1 MQIYRLNYLLRN
13 TAMLITVGMI
23 CACQPMNNRNADV
36 MSAMPTLNELEN
48 LTYKGIGEAGTP
60 VTLTDGEWHGKPFVD
75 DGAARPG
82 VGLVRDFRLTGDL
95 SGDSAE
101 ETVVLLWSNSGGSG
115 TFDYIAVVGR
125 NKSSAPLNLATAA
138 LGDRV
143 KIRSATIDAGGMIII
158 DTVQTGPD
166 DAACC
171 PGQNFKRTFL
181 LTENTLNEVSS
192 KDQGRQSLAD
202 LAGIEWTLQR
212 FDRNETLAEDVDVTL
227 IFAADRISGKSA
239 CNRYSSSVTE
249 SKLPGTLTVNM
260 PMISTMMAC
269 PSPADE
275 IERRYL
281 KALQAVTHYSFLV
294 GNLALAWRKDDR
306 YGTMIFTPQKLHEN

>member
-1 MQIYRLNYLLRN
+1 MQLHKVNTLLRN
-13 TAMLITVGMI
+13 TAIFVSIGIT
-23 CACQPMNNRNADV
+23 CACQPMNNHGAAV
-36 MSAMPTLNELEN
+36 VSSTPTLAELEN
-48 LTYKGIGEAGTP
+48 LSYEGIDEAGTL
-60 VTLTDGEWHGKPFVD
+60 VTLTDGEWQGQPYVD
-75 DGAARPG
+75 GGASRPS

-95 SGDSAE
+95 SGNGAD

-125 NKSSAPLNLATAA
+125 NESGAPLNLATAA

-143 KIRSATIDAGGMIII
+143 KIRSATVNAGGMIII

-171 PGQNFKRTFL
+171 PGQKFKRTFAL
-181 LTENTLNEVSS
+181 EQGMLEEVSS

-202 LAGIEWTLQR
+202 LAGIEWVLKQ
-212 FDRNETLAEDVDVTL
+212 FDHQEALPDNVEVTL
-227 IFAADRISGKSA
+227 SFDADQISGKSA
-239 CNRYSSSVTE
+239 CNRYSGSVTVN
-249 SKLPGTLTVNM
+249 KTPGKLTVNM

-275 IERRYL
+275 IEQRYL
-281 KALQAVTHYSFLV
+281 NALQAVTQYSFLA
-294 GNLALAWRKDDR
+294 GNLVLTWRKDDQF
-306 YGTMIFTPQKLHEN
+306 GTMIFTPR